1 MIKFWRIASH
11 EYLRHVLRKRFIF
24 ALLSLPLMI
33 VVIAL
38 VGFLAVAVETSS
50 KPAGYVDLS
59 GWLSNPIAFPDPEKG
74 GLFKDVNLLRF
85 DSEKEARQA
94 LDAKQ
99 IQAYYVLESD
109 YLQTG
114 KVRLVAYEP
123 PSSNVSDAFTQFLRA
138 NLLSQTPA
146 DVSNRILEGSQVVVR
161 SPDAGRQFDS
171 TQWYNMLLPIL
182 AGILFIIV
190 INISG
195 GYLLQAIVEEK
206 ENRMIEIV
214 VTSVSPNQLMAGKVI
229 GNLSVGLTQL
239 LIWILFPAAAFL
251 VLRTRVAVLQTV
263 RFDTEFAVLSLL
275 TLLLAF
281 VMIAALMAT
290 IGATVA
296 EAREAQQI
304 SGLFTLPM
312 VVPFWFISQIMMN
325 PNGTLAAALS
335 IFPLTAPI
343 SLPLR
348 AAFTSI
354 PIWQMVLS
362 LGLLAFSA
370 VASVWFAGRAFRLG
384 MLRYGKRIRLK
395 EIFTRK
401 KLATR

>member
-1 MIKFWRIASH
+1 MVKFWRIASH

-38 VGFLAVAVETSS
+38 VGLLAVAVEMDS

-59 GWLSNPIAFPDPEKG
+59 GWLDNPVTLPDTQEG
-74 GLFKDVNLLRF
+74 GLFKDVRLVRF
-85 DSEKEARQA
+85 EDEESAHQA
-94 LDAKQ
+94 LDEKQ

-109 YLQTG
+109 YISTG
-114 KVRLVAYEP
+114 NVRLVAYEP
-123 PSSNVSDAFTQFLRA
+123 PGSNVSDAFTQFLRI
-138 NLLSQTPA
+138 NLLSQQPA
-146 DVSNRILEGSQVVVR
+146 EVSSRILEGSQVVVR
-161 SPDAGRQFDS
+161 SPDEGRQFDS
-171 TQWYNMLLPIL
+171 TQWYNMLLPIV
-182 AGILFIIV
+182 AGVLFILV

-239 LIWILFPAAAFL
+239 FIWILFPAAAFL
-251 VLRTRVAVLQTV
+251 VMRSRIAFLQTV
-263 RFDTEFAVLSLL
+263 RFDTEFALLSLL

-281 VMIAALMAT
+281 VMIAAMMAT
-290 IGATVA
+290 IGATVT

-312 VVPFWFISQIMMN
+312 IVPFWFISQIMMN
-325 PNGTLAAALS
+325 PNGALSVGLS

-348 AAFTSI
+348 AAFTSM
-354 PIWQMVLS
+354 PAWQVALS

-370 VASVWFAGRAFRLG
+370 AAAVWFAGRAFRIG

-395 EIFTRK
+395 EIFSQK
-401 KLATR
+401 KFAG